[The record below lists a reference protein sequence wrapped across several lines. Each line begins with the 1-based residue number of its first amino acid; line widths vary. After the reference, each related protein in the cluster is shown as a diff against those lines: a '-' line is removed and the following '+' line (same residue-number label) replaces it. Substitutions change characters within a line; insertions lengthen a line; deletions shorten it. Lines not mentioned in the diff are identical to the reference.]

1 MNKNKKTALL
11 PRLRFP
17 DFRDGGEWEISSF
30 ETFIKLYRGS
40 SPRPIQKFLTKKDG
54 VNWIKIGDTK
64 NADGFKIRSV
74 EEQITHEG
82 AQKSRFVAVGELIL
96 ANSMSYG
103 KTYEVEIDGCIYD
116 GWFVLRE
123 YEEYFDKHFLLQ
135 QLNSNNMQ
143 KQYLALAAGGI
154 VQNISSDIVYSTV
167 LKRPTLEEQQKIA
180 DCLSSLDDLI
190 AAEGKKLEAFK
201 AHKKGLMQKLFAR
214 EIRFKKENGEDFP
227 EWREMK
233 INDLLETIVDNRG
246 KTPPIA
252 TSGIPLI
259 ESSAVGNFYIDY
271 SKVDKYVSYETYK
284 TWFRKHL
291 KPSDI
296 LFSTVGRTG
305 MCSYYSGKI
314 ISVVAQNIVGLRFIN
329 NSRFML
335 YLLTEEKNNRYIH
348 SIEMSAVQPS
358 IKVTQFVELEFLIPG
373 SDEQQKI
380 ADCLSSVDDLIS
392 AQAEKI
398 EALKAHKKGL
408 LQGLFPSTE
417 EVCE

>member
-1 MNKNKKTALL
+1 MPK
-11 PRLRFP
+11 LRFP
-17 DFRDGGEWEISSF
+17 EFSSTGKWKERTLEKLADFR
-30 ETFIKLYRGS
+30 RGS
-40 SPRPIQKFLTKKDG
+40 FPQPYGLPEWYDEKNGIPFIQVFDVDEGLRLKPQ
-54 VNWIKIGDTK
+54 TK
-64 NADGFKIRSV
+64 NKISELAASQSV
-74 EEQITHEG
+74 FIPAGTVIVTIQGSIGRVAITQYDAYIDRTLLLFEKFH
-82 AQKSRFVAVGELIL
+82 I
-96 ANSMSYG
+96 
-103 KTYEVEIDGCIYD
+103 EIDRIFIAYT
-116 GWFVLRE
+116 LQ
-123 YEEYFDKHFLLQ
+123 LLF
-135 QLNSNNMQ
+135 SIEKQ
-143 KQYLALAAGGI
+143 KAPGGI
-154 VQNISSDIVYSTV
+154 IKTITKEVLSKFVVRIPDID
-167 LKRPTLEEQQKIA
+167 EQQKIA

-190 AAEGKKLEAFK
+190 TAEDKKLEALK

-358 IKVTQFVELEFLIPG
+358 IKVTQFVELEFLVPG

-408 LQGLFPSTE
+408 LQGLFPFIE
-417 EVCE
+417 EVGE